1 MFVPLS
7 SVYARGVKL
16 LRFRNALAV
25 TRRDPAK
32 AVVFGAAVAYLKA
45 FRTRHLAAEMHRI
58 ENWLTLQRDQSNRLE
73 RLLGDSPLRYL
84 DVGARGGPDPRLQ
97 RYRRFFRFTLVEPDP
112 DEAVKLRAQG
122 YDVCEDALGAEDG
135 SALLN
140 LTRWPGSSSLLDP
153 HSRWREYTN
162 SDHDF
167 LEILS
172 RPTVSVTTID
182 KLVDRMGHAFEGVK
196 LDTQGTEGSIL
207 RGMTGE
213 QPFLIL
219 TEVSLVELYR
229 EQETFP
235 ALAARLYELG
245 YVVADLQLREY
256 LPDHRDCTEFG
267 ARVSPG
273 LPLHGDALFV
283 PDWASDAGRAII
295 ERDLARWSAIWLAFG
310 REELVRFVIG
320 KVGNSS
326 ARAEVRRILDA

>member
-1 MFVPLS
+1 M
-7 SVYARGVKL
+7 KL
-16 LRFRNALAV
+16 LRLRNALAV
-25 TRRDPAK
+25 ARRDPAK
-32 AVVFGAAVAYLKA
+32 AVVLGAAVAYLKTHK
-45 FRTRHLAAEMHRI
+45 TRHLDAELHRV
-58 ENWLTLQRDQSNRLE
+58 ENWLTLQRDQSSRLAE
-73 RLLGDSPLRYL
+73 LVGDRPLTYL

-112 DEAVKLRAQG
+112 DEAAKLRAEG

-135 SALLN
+135 TAVLN

-162 SDHDF
+162 ADHGF

-172 RPTVSVTTID
+172 RPEVSVTTID
-182 KLVDRMGHAFEGVK
+182 KLVDRVGHSYEGVK

-229 EQETFP
+229 GQETFP
-235 ALAARLYELG
+235 SLAARLYELG
-245 YVVADLQLREY
+245 YVVADLQLRGY
-256 LPDHRDCTEFG
+256 APDDRACTHFG
-267 ARVSPG
+267 ARNSPG

-295 ERDLARWSAIWLAFG
+295 ERDLARWAAIWLAFG
-310 REELVRFVIG
+310 REDLVRFVVG
-320 KVGNSS
+320 KVGDSEVRTS
-326 ARAEVRRILDA
+326 VRRILDA